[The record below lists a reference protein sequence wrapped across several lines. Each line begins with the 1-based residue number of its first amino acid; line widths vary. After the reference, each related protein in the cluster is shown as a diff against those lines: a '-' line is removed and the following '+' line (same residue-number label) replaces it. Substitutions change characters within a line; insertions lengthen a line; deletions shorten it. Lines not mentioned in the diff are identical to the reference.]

1 MSITLQEHFNYD
13 LQLHASAI
21 QGSALP
27 ARLNLEAQILN
38 RQLLCTV
45 YRKYSLLK
53 LPTVSQGCVNLEESH
68 LLCRPRRLP
77 GFPMATTLQTEDLE
91 MIGPSDY
98 LGTEFEG
105 TDVTT
110 EPVIAVKK

>member
-1 MSITLQEHFNYD
+1 LEQSLEEMVFPEKLKEQFDHTM
-13 LQLHASAI
+13 QLHSPAI

-38 RQLLCTV
+38 R
-45 YRKYSLLK
+45 
-53 LPTVSQGCVNLEESH
+53 
-68 LLCRPRRLP
+68 PRRLP
-77 GFPMATTLQTEDLE
+77 GFPMASTLQTEDLE

-98 LGTEFEG
+98 LGIEFEG
-105 TDVTT
+105 TDVTR